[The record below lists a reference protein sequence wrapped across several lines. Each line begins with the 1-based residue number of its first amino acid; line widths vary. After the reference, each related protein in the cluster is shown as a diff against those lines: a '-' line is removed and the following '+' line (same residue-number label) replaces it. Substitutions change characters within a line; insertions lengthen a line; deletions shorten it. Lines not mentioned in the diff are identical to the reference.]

1 MARKERINRPLAE
14 AVRAM
19 LVLNRDEEGAYH
31 LPPAVTSD
39 ALIKLAQE
47 ALGNELSFYPEADQL
62 VWNVARHQGYVI
74 PACPVASRGDAKE
87 FLSEYGVKNA
97 EDWYRQRGFDE
108 RTLRSFYATSALMA
122 RNTSFWRKVV
132 PVPKL
137 SAAKA
142 DSFAP
147 CLVEALDFCLGYE
160 TAEDDGTLF
169 RC

>member
-1 MARKERINRPLAE
+1 MARYERINRPLAE

-19 LVLNRDEEGAYH
+19 LVLNRNEDGEYV
-31 LPPAVTSD
+31 LPKAVTSE
-39 ALIKLAQE
+39 ALINLFKE
-47 ALGNELSFYPEADQL
+47 ALGDELTYYPEADQL
-62 VWNVARHQGYVI
+62 VWDVARHQGYVI

-97 EDWYRQRGFDE
+97 EDWYRQRGFDD

-122 RNTSFWRKVV
+122 RNTPFWRKVV

-137 SAAKA
+137 SASKA
-142 DSFAP
+142 STLAP

-160 TAEDDGTLF
+160 TADDDRTLF